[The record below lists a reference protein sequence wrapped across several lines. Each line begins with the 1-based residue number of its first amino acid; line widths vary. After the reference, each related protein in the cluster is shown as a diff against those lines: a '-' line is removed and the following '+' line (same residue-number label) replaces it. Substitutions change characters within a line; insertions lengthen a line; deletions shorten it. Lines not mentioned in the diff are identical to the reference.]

1 MAKQSK
7 CPLTNEWITKM
18 WHMEWNG
25 ILLSHKKEWNIAIGI
40 NMDEPRGY
48 HTKWNK
54 SEKDKYITHTWNLKK
69 NTNKLIHKRETDS
82 QT

>member
-25 ILLSHKKEWNIAIGI
+25 VLVI
-40 NMDEPRGY
+40 
-48 HTKWNK
+48 
-54 SEKDKYITHTWNLKK
+54 KK
-69 NTNKLIHKRETDS
+69 NEILPLAATWMNQEIIILSEINQRKINI
-82 QT
+82 

>member
-1 MAKQSK
+1 
-7 CPLTNEWITKM
+7 M

-69 NTNKLIHKRETDS
+69 NTNKLIHKTETDS